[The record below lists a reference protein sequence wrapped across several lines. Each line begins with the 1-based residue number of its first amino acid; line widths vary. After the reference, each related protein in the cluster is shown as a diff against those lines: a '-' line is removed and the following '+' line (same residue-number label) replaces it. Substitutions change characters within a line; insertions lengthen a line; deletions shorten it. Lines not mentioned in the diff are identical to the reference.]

1 MFVKPFTLILLL
13 SLPVFQPTGDIF
25 TSHDKHGTKQKKNE
39 PAYTK
44 AQQEKLRQAEKA
56 ADHFVK
62 RWRETLDLNIL
73 FDELYVTDPGR
84 RQRNL
89 LLFCDVYVFMNPER
103 GCRELIG
110 KVDNETLKRGF
121 FGFWNLVYM
130 QADYDLA
137 FSKPEDYDSPTP
149 PGFEALEEEFEAVEK
164 KYGESGP
171 RSGQIRQFVL
181 DITSTY
187 EKMNA
192 LYRRYISPE
201 MFISTRYKE
210 NYQREY
216 AKYDDSE
223 ILTEGLNKFSAKPGE
238 IIYRVKRGEFYLFF
252 VEEAGHFKVLTIGY
266 EL

>member
-1 MFVKPFTLILLL
+1 MLVKSFMLILLL
-13 SLPVFQPTGDIF
+13 SLSVSEPVGGMF
-25 TSHDKHGTKQKKNE
+25 TSHAKHGAQQKKNE
-39 PAYTK
+39 PAYSK
-44 AQQEKLRQAEKA
+44 EQQEKLRQAEKA

-73 FDELYVTDPGR
+73 FDELYVTDPAR

-110 KVDNETLKRGF
+110 KVENETLKRGF

-137 FSKPEDYDSPTP
+137 FSKPEAYDSPTP
-149 PGFEALEEEFEAVEK
+149 PGFEILEEEFEAVEK

-171 RSGQIRQFVL
+171 RRGQIRQFVL
-181 DITSTY
+181 DITSSY

-192 LYRRYISPE
+192 LYRRNISLE
-201 MFISTRYKE
+201 MFTSARYKE

-216 AKYDDSE
+216 ARDDNSE
-223 ILTEGLNKFSAKPGE
+223 ILTEDLNRFSLKPGE
-238 IIYRVKRGEFYLFF
+238 VVYRVKRGEFYLFL
-252 VEEAGHFKVLTIGY
+252 VEEAGQFKVLTIGY